1 MTAPA
6 FLMTKRSE
14 HAASFAV
21 VLIRAAMF
29 TKNMMSMMSMMSM
42 ISDMSEMSKS
52 EEVR

>member
-14 HAASFAV
+14 HAVSFAV

-29 TKNMMSMMSMMSM
+29 TKNMMSMMSM